1 MNRFAGL
8 VSRNLKIYL
17 RDKSAVFFSL
27 IAMFIVIILMV
38 VFLGDMNVNAIT
50 EILESFG
57 TRDTDADKKNAQLV
71 VLMWTVSGIVSIN
84 AVTITMSSIT
94 AMIDDKA
101 QHRLESLYAAPV
113 SRTVIALGYLSAAWI
128 ASVIICIITL
138 AVSEG
143 YAFYQGAELLSVQ
156 AHLKV
161 LMIIAVN
168 SFAYACIMY
177 FTALLVKSEK
187 AWSSLGTVIGTLVGF
202 LGAIYIPMAGL
213 PSGVQNVLKCMPFL
227 HGASMFRAVI
237 TNDAVNTAFSGIPS
251 DITAEYRNEMGIT
264 VSFGNTVINEY
275 TQLAILLVCG
285 IMFLAASGLIMKRK
299 SSAEQ

>member
-113 SRTVIALGYLSAAWI
+113 SRTVIAI
-128 ASVIICIITL
+128 
-138 AVSEG
+138 
-143 YAFYQGAELLSVQ
+143 
-156 AHLKV
+156 
-161 LMIIAVN
+161 
-168 SFAYACIMY
+168 
-177 FTALLVKSEK
+177 
-187 AWSSLGTVIGTLVGF
+187 
-202 LGAIYIPMAGL
+202 
-213 PSGVQNVLKCMPFL
+213 
-227 HGASMFRAVI
+227 
-237 TNDAVNTAFSGIPS
+237 
-251 DITAEYRNEMGIT
+251 
-264 VSFGNTVINEY
+264 
-275 TQLAILLVCG
+275 
-285 IMFLAASGLIMKRK
+285 
-299 SSAEQ
+299 